1 MREPPVS
8 QLPLALTLP
17 DHARFSTF
25 VPGTNGAALEHARAV
40 AHAAGETLWLWGVA
54 GSGKTHLLQA
64 ACREAADADRRA
76 MYLALDDSALEPEVL
91 AGLDELDMLALDRA
105 DAKAGSPE
113 WERRLFV
120 VVNDFL
126 ARRGSLLL
134 AARTAPRTAGFRL
147 PDLASR
153 VAAAVT
159 YRLQPLDDED
169 RVRALVGHAAARGL
183 ELDRAA
189 AEYLLHRVAR
199 DMRGLGVWLE
209 RLDRASLAER
219 RRVTI
224 PFIRELLA
232 AEIDRDD

>member
-25 VPGTNGAALEHARAV
+25 EPGANAAALEHARAV
-40 AHAAGETLWLWGVA
+40 AQGAGETLWFCGAA

-64 ACREAADADRRA
+64 ACRAAADAGRRA
-76 MYLALDDSALEPEVL
+76 MYLSLDDSALESDVL
-91 AGLDELDMLALDRA
+91 AGLGELDVLALDCV
-105 DAKAGSPE
+105 DARAGSAE

-134 AARTAPRTAGFRL
+134 AARSAPRAAGFEL

-159 YRLQPLDDED
+159 YRLQPLDGDD
-169 RVRALVGHAAARGL
+169 LVRALVAHAAARGL
-183 ELDRAA
+183 ELDRAVA
-189 AEYLLHRVAR
+189 DYLLQRVAR
-199 DMRGLGVWLE
+199 DMLGLSAWLE

-224 PFIRELLA
+224 PFVRGLLA
-232 AEIDRDD
+232 GQSDRGD